1 MRRRKGGFFVFAVV
15 FVVSMFIYAG
25 DVSGGGE
32 KKKGVLFSES
42 YEDGDLHGRG
52 WYDGRKFKI
61 TEKDSYA
68 GKGCIEY
75 HWEADGTIPESSS
88 GSRRLFEPTEVV
100 YLRFYMRLSEG
111 WGWSGRSYHPHM
123 IDFLTTENSKY
134 HGPARSHL
142 TLCVEPVNGKLRLA
156 AADIQNNSAPHG
168 PTQGELK
175 GGYNGKSYES
185 KEALFD
191 DAEWHCVEAMFKMN
205 SLDIE
210 NDRPNSDGEL
220 RGWFDNELVIEDTDV
235 IFRSTDFP
243 EMKFNQLLVVPYF
256 GPGLLPHAQ
265 TLWLDELAV
274 GTERIGPL
282 EETAA
287 AGKSGAGS
295 GKMKWTHFAIAN
307 PLPGSGYGTGSIGLA
322 DFDGDGDLDITLS
335 RRSELTAYWYERESD
350 SVWIRHEMGKS
361 EHLARALGAEAV
373 DVDRDGLVDSVI
385 NNVWFKNPGNL
396 DKSPDTPW
404 PISKYDSGGYHDVI
418 AEDINGD
425 GCPDILT
432 YGAHSK
438 DRDVLAWFDTS
449 RDLMRVVISEGF
461 EHHGGIAPKGSGDLD
476 GDGDNDVVVPGYW
489 FENSGDGRGKWERH
503 EWPYEP
509 IPNATYGVSSRSWI
523 ADIDEDGEN
532 DIIFSDCDTRNSH
545 VYWCRNTGR
554 GRGWV
559 RQMLPDPPTRDGDVE
574 GTGSFHSLGVA
585 DFDND
590 GDLDIFAGEQEDA
603 TMDGYAP
610 RLSMKPAG
618 LKERGVIWLNSGEK
632 KPTFTA
638 YVIHVDNP
646 GWHDARLGDVDGDGD
661 IDIVSKVWNKDGEH
675 YHADY
680 WRNDTEQTGPLKA
693 ASHKLKWTH
702 LSSMNGDIGSAG
714 VGRQAAS
721 LILDIDKDGVNDFV
735 IAGWSDET
743 SMVWFRHTSDGWKR
757 YLIDNRKSHIEAGG
771 AYYDIDGDGDTDI
784 LQGGSWV
791 TNEVWWWE
799 NPYPDYEANR
809 PWKRYTIKDWGEKQ
823 HHDQIFGDFDG
834 DGKGELVFWNQTARK
849 LFIADIPEEPKAK
862 ESWAFTEILS
872 WPSEFKYEG
881 FDKADVDM
889 DGKTDLIGGGMWFK
903 HTGGKNFDART
914 VDSNYGM
921 SRSAAGDLI
930 KGGRPEIVMNSG
942 DGVGP
947 LNLYECKG
955 GKWVKHTL
963 IERVDHGHTLQVGD
977 MNGDGNLDIYAAEM
991 YRPGAGEN
999 CKQWVL
1005 YGDGRGGFAGQLIC
1019 TGIGTHEGRIGD
1031 LDGDGDLDIL
1041 QKDFQEQQRVDVW
1054 LNDGAYKAKE

>member
-1 MRRRKGGFFVFAVV
+1 MKRRKGCFFVFAVV

-42 YEDGDLHGRG
+42 YEDGDLHERG

-61 TEKDSYA
+61 TKKDSYS

-75 HWEADGTIPESSS
+75 HWEDKGTTPESSS

-123 IDFLTTENSKY
+123 IDFLTTENSEY
-134 HGPARSHL
+134 HGPAASHL
-142 TLCVEPVNGKLRLA
+142 TICVEPVNGKLRLA
-156 AADIQNNSAPHG
+156 AADIQNKNAPHG

-191 DAEWHCVEAMFKMN
+191 DAEWHCVEAMIKLN

-282 EETAA
+282 EEEAA
-287 AGKSGAGS
+287 VGKASAGS
-295 GKMKWTHFAIAN
+295 GKIKWRHF
-307 PLPGSGYGTGSIGLA
+307 
-322 DFDGDGDLDITLS
+322 
-335 RRSELTAYWYERESD
+335 
-350 SVWIRHEMGKS
+350 
-361 EHLARALGAEAV
+361 
-373 DVDRDGLVDSVI
+373 
-385 NNVWFKNPGNL
+385 
-396 DKSPDTPW
+396 
-404 PISKYDSGGYHDVI
+404 
-418 AEDINGD
+418 
-425 GCPDILT
+425 
-432 YGAHSK
+432 
-438 DRDVLAWFDTS
+438 
-449 RDLMRVVISEGF
+449 
-461 EHHGGIAPKGSGDLD
+461 
-476 GDGDNDVVVPGYW
+476 
-489 FENSGDGRGKWERH
+489 
-503 EWPYEP
+503 
-509 IPNATYGVSSRSWI
+509 
-523 ADIDEDGEN
+523 
-532 DIIFSDCDTRNSH
+532 
-545 VYWCRNTGR
+545 
-554 GRGWV
+554 
-559 RQMLPDPPTRDGDVE
+559 
-574 GTGSFHSLGVA
+574 
-585 DFDND
+585 
-590 GDLDIFAGEQEDA
+590 
-603 TMDGYAP
+603 
-610 RLSMKPAG
+610 
-618 LKERGVIWLNSGEK
+618 
-632 KPTFTA
+632 
-638 YVIHVDNP
+638 
-646 GWHDARLGDVDGDGD
+646 
-661 IDIVSKVWNKDGEH
+661 
-675 YHADY
+675 
-680 WRNDTEQTGPLKA
+680 
-693 ASHKLKWTH
+693 
-702 LSSMNGDIGSAG
+702 SSMNGDIPGAG

-757 YLIDNRKSHIEAGG
+757 YLVDNRKSHIEAGG
-771 AYYDIDGDGDTDI
+771 AFYDIDGDGDADI

-862 ESWAFTEILS
+862 ESWAFTEIWS
-872 WPSEFKYEG
+872 WPSAFKYEG

-903 HTGGKNFDART
+903 HTGGKNFAAKT
-914 VDSNYGM
+914 IDSNYGM

-930 KGGRPEIVMNSG
+930 KWGLPEIVMNSG

-947 LNLYECKG
+947 LNLYEWKDS
-955 GKWVKHTL
+955 KWVKHTL
-963 IERVDHGHTLQVGD
+963 IESVDHGHTLQVGD

-1005 YGDGRGGFAGQLIC
+1005 YGDGGGKFTSQLIS

-1041 QKDFQEQQRVDVW
+1041 QKDFQEQQRVDIW
-1054 LNDGAYKAKE
+1054 LNNGTSKAKE